1 MNRNFLFYAIVVTL
15 VTTVVCWVSMASG
28 ARTGGG
34 NSWRSHSYGG
44 GSGSGG
50 YSGGGH
56 K

>member
-15 VTTVVCWVSMASG
+15 VTTIVCWVSMASS

-34 NSWRSHSYGG
+34 NSWRSHSVG
-44 GSGSGG
+44 GSGGS
-50 YSGGGH
+50 YSGGSH

>member
-1 MNRNFLFYAIVVTL
+1 MRTKFILYAILVTL
-15 VTTVVCWVSMASG
+15 VTTLICWVSMASS

-34 NSWRSHSYGG
+34 NSWRTHSY
-44 GSGSGG
+44 GSGG

>member
-1 MNRNFLFYAIVVTL
+1 MNRNFLLYAIVVTVV
-15 VTTVVCWVSMASG
+15 VTVISWASMAST

-34 NSWRSHSYGG
+34 NSWRTH

>member
-1 MNRNFLFYAIVVTL
+1 MNRNFLLYAIVVTL
-15 VTTVVCWVSMASG
+15 VTTIVCWTSMASS

-34 NSWRSHSYGG
+34 NSWRSY

-50 YSGGGH
+50 SYSGGGH

>member
-1 MNRNFLFYAIVVTL
+1 MRTKFILYAIL
-15 VTTVVCWVSMASG
+15 VTFITTVICWVSMASSG
-28 ARTGGG
+28 RSGGG

-44 GSGSGG
+44 GSGG

>member
-1 MNRNFLFYAIVVTL
+1 MNRNFLLYAIVVTL
-15 VTTVVCWVSMASG
+15 VVTIISWVGMASS

-34 NSWRSHSYGG
+34 NSWRTYGG
-44 GSGSGG
+44 GSGG

>member
-1 MNRNFLFYAIVVTL
+1 MRTKFIVYAIVVTFI
-15 VTTVVCWVSMASG
+15 TTIICWVSMASSS
-28 ARTGGG
+28 RSGGG
-34 NSWRSHSYGG
+34 NSWRSHSY

>member
-15 VTTVVCWVSMASG
+15 VTTIVCWVSMASS

-44 GSGSGG
+44 SSGGG